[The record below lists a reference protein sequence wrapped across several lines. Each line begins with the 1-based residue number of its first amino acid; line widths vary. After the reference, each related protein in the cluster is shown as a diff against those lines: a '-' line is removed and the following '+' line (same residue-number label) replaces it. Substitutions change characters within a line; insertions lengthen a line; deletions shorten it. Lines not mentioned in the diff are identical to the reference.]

1 MVEVTNSQWIW
12 QPITPLLREMP
23 WGKGGGGWGLCPAG
37 WTALAGGGNPW
48 TGMAGGG
55 NPWNGWTCWIGGGT
69 ALATGCG
76 IAIGIVH
83 GIGLGNGTVNLAL
96 CNWTVGGAD
105 AAKLELAFGG
115 CWKTDWMVCKVAPSG

>member
-1 MVEVTNSQWIW
+1 M
-12 QPITPLLREMP
+12 
-23 WGKGGGGWGLCPAG
+23 GLGPAG

-48 TGMAGGG
+48 SGMTGGG
-55 NPWNGWTCWIGGGT
+55 NLWNGWTGWIGGGT
-69 ALATGCG
+69 ALACG
-76 IAIGIVH
+76 GNPWIATIGRSIAGGDSAIGIVH

-115 CWKTDWMVCKVAPSG
+115 CWKTDCMVCKVAPSG